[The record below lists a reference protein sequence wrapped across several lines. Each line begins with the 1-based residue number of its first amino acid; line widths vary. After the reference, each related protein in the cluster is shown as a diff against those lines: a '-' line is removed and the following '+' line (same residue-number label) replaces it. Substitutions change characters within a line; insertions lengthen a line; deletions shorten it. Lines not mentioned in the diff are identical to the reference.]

1 MITGTYN
8 LEANPSWALLQF
20 YNIATGSI
28 DGIRL

>member
-20 YNIATGSI
+20 QQVSRNPNRNKSI
-28 DGIRL
+28 